1 MDTDKF
7 KVRNHKLKGEMKNK
21 IKEKIKFGPSVTVN
35 DNGAV
40 VTVRAINNIN
50 IVVADGGKSQIGNI
64 TSGKENHITATA
76 KQHGNA
82 EIGDI
87 IACEKNTIR
96 QTAKESGRSII
107 KNVTAGKENDITVTA
122 VQYGS
127 VGIGDVTAGHNIN
140 ITGALSCETPAVEK
154 PCVYPEQV
162 LTEDS
167 PTEES
172 PTVKTP
178 SVEEPCV
185 CPEKTKE
192 NLTTQSQ
199 IDLAPRLG
207 VQTRKSA
214 TDNNLINI
222 NYNQI
227 NIINIDSYSSF
238 SIEGN
243 IFDINMREERLGQI
257 MSEFKNKESTAYN
270 ICTPVPISNQC
281 SSIYVPQVV

>member
-1 MDTDKF
+1 M
-7 KVRNHKLKGEMKNK
+7 
-21 IKEKIKFGPSVTVN
+21 EK
-35 DNGAV
+35 
-40 VTVRAINNIN
+40 
-50 IVVADGGKSQIGNI
+50 
-64 TSGKENHITATA
+64 TS
-76 KQHGNA
+76 
-82 EIGDI
+82 
-87 IACEKNTIR
+87 
-96 QTAKESGRSII
+96 
-107 KNVTAGKENDITVTA
+107 
-122 VQYGS
+122 
-127 VGIGDVTAGHNIN
+127 
-140 ITGALSCETPAVEK
+140 
-154 PCVYPEQV
+154 VYPEQV
-162 LTEDS
+162 LTEESSTKDS
-167 PTEES
+167 PTKDSPIEENPTEES
-172 PTVKTP
+172 PTEGSSTEGSPTAKTP

-270 ICTPVPISNQC
+270 ICAPVPISNQC
-281 SSIYVPQVV
+281 PSIYVPQVV

>member
-1 MDTDKF
+1 M
-7 KVRNHKLKGEMKNK
+7 
-21 IKEKIKFGPSVTVN
+21 
-35 DNGAV
+35 
-40 VTVRAINNIN
+40 
-50 IVVADGGKSQIGNI
+50 
-64 TSGKENHITATA
+64 
-76 KQHGNA
+76 
-82 EIGDI
+82 
-87 IACEKNTIR
+87 
-96 QTAKESGRSII
+96 
-107 KNVTAGKENDITVTA
+107 
-122 VQYGS
+122 
-127 VGIGDVTAGHNIN
+127 IGDVTAGHNIN

-162 LTEDS
+162 LTEERSTKDS
-167 PTEES
+167 PTEGSPTEGS

-199 IDLAPRLG
+199 IDLAPRLR

-270 ICTPVPISNQC
+270 ICAPVPISNQC
-281 SSIYVPQVV
+281 PSIYVPQVV